1 MNFMHQYHSVSTHC
15 VAVVVT
21 AVVAGI
27 AAGVR
32 VRMMIFHVKISIF
45 ESQGGGGIVGGG
57 RGIGGRSSGDGSSGG
72 SKEEESNVFHVRR
85 SCFLQKLRSHRH
97 RQHHADTW
105 HKMRLA
111 RI

>member
-15 VAVVVT
+15 AAVVVT

-45 ESQGGGGIVGGG
+45 FIHKGVAALVVVAGALVVEAAVMAAVVGVK
-57 RGIGGRSSGDGSSGG
+57 RRRVMFFMSG
-72 SKEEESNVFHVRR
+72 EAVFHRN
-85 SCFLQKLRSHRH
+85 
-97 RQHHADTW
+97 
-105 HKMRLA
+105 
-111 RI
+111 